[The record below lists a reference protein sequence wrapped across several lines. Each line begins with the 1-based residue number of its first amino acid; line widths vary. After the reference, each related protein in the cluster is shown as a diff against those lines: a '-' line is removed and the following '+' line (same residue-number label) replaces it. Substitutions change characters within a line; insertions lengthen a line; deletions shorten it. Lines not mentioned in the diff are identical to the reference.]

1 MGKISTYAQVSSPS
15 LSDKVIGTDVSNM
28 DATKNFTIAD
38 ILSLGSSSGLFVPY
52 TGALA
57 NVNLGSY
64 SLTANSIIKSGGTAS
79 QFLKADGSV
88 DSNTYA
94 LSSALTN
101 FVPYTGASTNVNLG
115 ANNITAN
122 SFIKVGGTSAQF
134 LKANGTVDS
143 NIYLTANTLSVP
155 QVLNGTSFV
164 TQAPSALDTPLV
176 VSFGASQS
184 NVDVTLDAGGT
195 IVFNTGG
202 VYFIN
207 SFGSVERQG
216 SSGGVAV
223 ILFRATLN
231 GVQITTTKAI
241 ELSSTGVIIP
251 YEITIPFKAQAGD
264 IIRFEIMR
272 DSSGVNQGGLYGH
285 TVLGGW
291 PNVPPAHVEI
301 WKLN

>member
-1 MGKISTYAQVSSPS
+1 MGKISTYAQVSNPS

-28 DATKNFTIAD
+28 DSTKNFTIAD
-38 ILSLGSSSGLFVPY
+38 ILSLGSSSGLLVPY
-52 TGALA
+52 TGATGS
-57 NVNLGSY
+57 VDLGVH
-64 SLTANSIIKSGGTAS
+64 TIRANSFIKQGGTSS

-101 FVPYTGASTNVNLG
+101 FVPYTGASANVNLG

-122 SFIKVGGTSAQF
+122 SFVKVGGTSAQF
-134 LKANGTVDS
+134 LKADGTVDS
-143 NIYLTANTLSVP
+143 NTYLTANTLNIP

-176 VSFGASQS
+176 VSFGAAQS

-207 SFGSVERQG
+207 AFGSVERQG

-223 ILFRATLN
+223 LLFRVILN
-231 GVQITTTKAI
+231 GTQISATKGFH
-241 ELSSTGVIIP
+241 LDTPNLDIP
-251 YEITIPFKAQAGD
+251 YEVTIPFKAQAGD
-264 IIRFEIMR
+264 SLRFQIMR

-291 PNVPPAHVEI
+291 PNVPSSQIQI
-301 WKLN
+301 WKLS

>member
-15 LSDKVIGTDVSNM
+15 LSDKVIGTDVDNIN
-28 DATKNFTIAD
+28 ATKNFTIGQIIGLAN
-38 ILSLGSSSGLFVPY
+38 LGSYVPY
-52 TGALA
+52 TGATG

-64 SLTANSIIKSGGTAS
+64 GLTANSIIKSGGTAS

-164 TQAPSALDTPLV
+164 TQAPSALDTTLV

-207 SFGSVERQG
+207 SFSSVERQG

-223 ILFRATLN
+223 ILFRVTLN

-241 ELSSTGVIIP
+241 ELPS
-251 YEITIPFKAQAGD
+251 K
-264 IIRFEIMR
+264 
-272 DSSGVNQGGLYGH
+272 
-285 TVLGGW
+285 VLLFLT
-291 PNVPPAHVEI
+291 
-301 WKLN
+301 K

>member
-1 MGKISTYAQVSSPS
+1 MGKISSYGIDSTPN
-15 LSDKVIGTDVSNM
+15 LSDKVIGTDVDNM
-28 DATKNFTIAD
+28 NATKNFTIGQ
-38 ILSLGSSSGLFVPY
+38 ILDLANLDTFVPY
-52 TGALA
+52 TGANA
-57 NVNLGSY
+57 NVNLGAFGI
-64 SLTANSIIKSGGTAS
+64 TANSFIKVGGASS

-88 DSNTYA
+88 DSNAY
-94 LSSALTN
+94 
-101 FVPYTGASTNVNLG
+101 VPYTGASTNVNLG

-122 SFIKVGGTSAQF
+122 SFVKVGGTSAQF

-155 QVLNGTSFV
+155 QVLNGTSFA

-176 VSFGASQS
+176 VSFGAAQS

-207 SFGSVERQG
+207 GFGSVERQG
-216 SSGGVAV
+216 SSGGVA
-223 ILFRATLN
+223 ILLFRVVLN
-231 GVQITTTKAI
+231 GTQISTTKGFH
-241 ELSSTGVIIP
+241 LDTPNMDIP
-251 YEITIPFKAQAGD
+251 YEVTIPFKAQAGD
-264 IIRFEIMR
+264 SLRFEIMR
-272 DSSGVNQGGLYGH
+272 DSSGINQGGLYGH

-291 PNVPPAHVEI
+291 PNVPSSQIQI